1 MAFNY
6 TQYQIELGTLMAL
19 TSANPGAPPT
29 DPYFVQ
35 ILPAIIDYAE
45 QRIYRDLDIQSTRTS
60 AIIQVS
66 AVGNPVVQLPTSPAV
81 YVVESMS
88 IQALGNGSPP
98 PITAST
104 LMTPVDKNFIQ
115 ATFPPAYWNVAQ
127 GAPQFYYIEDQGTML
142 IGPAP
147 DQLYSFFT
155 IYTFRP
161 TPLSATNTTTIL
173 TQIWPD
179 LFLAA
184 SALYAAAFQ
193 KNFGSQSDDPK
204 MAQSWENQY
213 QTLLKGALDEEAR
226 KQNKSVVYGP
236 MRASQFSGKA
246 PTQQ

>member
-6 TQYQIELGTLMAL
+6 TQYQVELGTLMAL
-19 TSANPGAPPT
+19 TSANPALPPT
-29 DPYFVQ
+29 DPYFQQ
-35 ILPAIIDYAE
+35 ILPACIDYAE
-45 QRIYRDLDIQSTRTS
+45 GRCYKELDAISTRTN
-60 AIIQVS
+60 ATIQVS
-66 AVGNPVVQLPTSPAV
+66 AVGNPFVQLPSNPAV
-81 YVVESMS
+81 FVVESMS
-88 IQALGNGSPP
+88 IQALGNGTPP
-98 PITAST
+98 PITTPT
-104 LMTPVDKNFIQ
+104 LMSPVDKNFIQ
-115 ATFPPAYWNVAQ
+115 ATFPPAYWTTAQ

-161 TPLSATNTTTIL
+161 TPLSATNPTTIL

-184 SALYAAAFQ
+184 SMVLASGYM
-193 KNFGSQSDDPK
+193 KNFGSQADDPK
-204 MAQSWENQY
+204 MAQSWENTY
-213 QTLLKGALDEEAR
+213 QLLLKSALEEEAR
-226 KQNKSVVYGP
+226 KANRAVVFSP

>member
-1 MAFNY
+1 MAFNF
-6 TQYQIELGTLMAL
+6 TQYQVELGTLMAL
-19 TSANPGAPPT
+19 TSANPALPPT
-29 DPYFVQ
+29 DPYFAQ
-35 ILPAIIDYAE
+35 ILPAIIDQAE
-45 QRIYRDLDIQSTRTS
+45 QRLYREIDPQSTRASATINVS
-60 AIIQVS
+60 AI
-66 AVGNPVVQLPTSPAV
+66 GNPVVQLPTSPAV

-88 IQALGNGSPP
+88 IQALGNGSAP
-98 PITAST
+98 PITTPT
-104 LMTPVDKNFIQ
+104 LMSPVDKNFIQ
-115 ATFPPAYWNVAQ
+115 ATFPPAYWTTAQ
-127 GAPQFYYIEDQGTML
+127 GAPQFYYIQDQGTML

-161 TPLSATNTTTIL
+161 TPLSATNPTTIL

-184 SALYAAAFQ
+184 SALYAAAYQ

>member
-1 MAFNY
+1 MAFNF
-6 TQYQIELGTLMAL
+6 TQYQVELGTLMAL

-29 DPYFVQ
+29 DPYFQQ
-35 ILPAIIDYAE
+35 ILPACIDYAE
-45 QRIYRDLDIQSTRTS
+45 QRIYRDLDIQSTRTN

-66 AVGNPVVQLPTSPAV
+66 AVGNPIVQLPTNPAV
-81 YVVESMS
+81 YVVESMNL
-88 IQALGNGSPP
+88 QALGNGSPP
-98 PITAST
+98 PITTPT
-104 LMTPVDKNFIQ
+104 LMTPVDKNFIE
-115 ATFPPAYWNVAQ
+115 ATFPPAYWTVAQ
-127 GAPQFYYIEDQGTML
+127 GAPQFYYIQDQGTML

-155 IYTFRP
+155 TYTFRP
-161 TPLSATNTTTIL
+161 IPLSATNPTTIL

-184 SALYAAAFQ
+184 SMIFMSGYQ

-204 MAQSWENQY
+204 MAASWESQY
-213 QTLLKGALDEEAR
+213 DMLLKGALDEEAR

>member
-1 MAFNY
+1 MAFNF
-6 TQYQIELGTLMAL
+6 TQYQVELGTLMAL
-19 TSANPGAPPT
+19 TSANPGAPPN
-29 DPYFVQ
+29 DPYFIQ

-45 QRIYRDLDIQSTRTS
+45 QRIYRDLDIQSTRTN

-66 AVGNPVVQLPTSPAV
+66 AVGNPIVQLPTNPAV
-81 YVVESMS
+81 YVVESMN

-98 PITAST
+98 PITTPT
-104 LMTPVDKNFIQ
+104 LMTPVDKNFIE
-115 ATFPPAYWNVAQ
+115 ATFPPAYWTFAQ
-127 GAPQFYYIEDQGTML
+127 GAPQFYYIQDQGTML

-155 IYTFRP
+155 TYTFRP
-161 TPLSATNTTTIL
+161 TPLSATNPTTIL

-184 SALYAAAFQ
+184 SMVLASGYQ

-204 MAQSWENQY
+204 MAQSWESQY